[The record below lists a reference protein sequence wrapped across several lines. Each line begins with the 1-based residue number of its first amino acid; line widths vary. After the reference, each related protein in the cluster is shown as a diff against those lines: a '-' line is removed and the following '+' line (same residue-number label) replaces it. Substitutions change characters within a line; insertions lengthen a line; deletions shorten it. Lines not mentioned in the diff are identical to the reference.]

1 MAKINPYYMQIGQAD
16 REKEELEKKRKKA
29 KEREKRIKRNIAQN

>member
-16 REKEELEKKRKKA
+16 REKEELEKKRKKN
-29 KEREKRIKRNIAQN
+29 KTKYCKKRTRL